1 VPATVANAASP
12 SWSVSPAETECAA
25 IFSDDAGVR
34 HPRIETRRL
43 DTGVAEPFLQS
54 ELAHPGF
61 PHPDGVRMAQCVRA
75 IDGGMRRASRDEHRS
90 DRPASGDGPP
100 PGP

>member
-43 DTGVAEPFLQS
+43 DTGVAEPLLQS

-61 PHPDGVRMAQCVRA
+61 PHPGGVRMAQCVWGHPSARKPARSHARA
-75 IDGGMRRASRDEHRS
+75 NRRTKA
-90 DRPASGDGPP
+90 A
-100 PGP
+100 